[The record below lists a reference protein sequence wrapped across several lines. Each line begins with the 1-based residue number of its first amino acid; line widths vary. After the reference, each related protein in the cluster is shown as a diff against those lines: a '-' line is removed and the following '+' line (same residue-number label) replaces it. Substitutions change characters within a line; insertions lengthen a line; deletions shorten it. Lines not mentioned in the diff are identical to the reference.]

1 VIDPGGDP
9 GAARGAATTSHER
22 RFRDD
27 PHLVYDALRADGRA
41 LVPDPEYHRS
51 IVTRYDVARSLLRDK
66 RFGVDARRAVDGS
79 YVRRIAGTGVVE
91 GRGHNVYEPPLVLL
105 DDPGHRR
112 IRTLVGRA
120 FNARTVEAQ
129 RPRVTRIV
137 HELYDAVAD
146 RDRVDFVAEVAGPL
160 PARVIAEMLGL
171 DDADPV
177 EVKRWSEDILWGY
190 DPERDADRQRRLRE
204 AYEAAT
210 TTVRSTVAARRRA
223 PRGDLIS
230 AMVRSRDD
238 DDRLS
243 DLEIVSLCIQLMV
256 AGNVTTS
263 DMIGNGVFHLLT
275 RRDQWERIV
284 ARPELVD
291 GAVEELLRF
300 DCPITETARIA
311 YEPVDVD
318 GCPVVTG
325 DVLTLSLSAAN
336 HDPAVFAEPH
346 VLDVERDADGHL
358 AFGSGIHVCLG
369 APLARMEVQLA
380 IGELARRHPGAQ
392 VASDRPPR
400 RHLPFFR
407 GFESLPV
414 ELA

>member
-1 VIDPGGDP
+1 MASDPDP
-9 GAARGAATTSHER
+9 AAVRGVATTSHDG

-27 PHLVYDALRADGRA
+27 PHAVYDALRADARA
-41 LVPDPEYHRS
+41 CVPDPEYGRA
-51 IVTRYDVARSLLRDK
+51 IVTRYEVARALLRDK
-66 RFGVDARRAVDGS
+66 RFGVDARRAAEGS

-91 GRGHNVYEPPLVLL
+91 GRGDNAYEPPLVLL

-120 FNARTVEAQ
+120 FNARTVEEQ
-129 RPRVTRIV
+129 RPRVARIV
-137 HELYDAVAD
+137 GELYDAVAGRSEID
-146 RDRVDFVAEVAGPL
+146 YVREIAGPL

-171 DDADPV
+171 ADADPAG
-177 EVKRWSEDILWGY
+177 VKRWSEDILWGY
-190 DPERDADRQRRLRE
+190 DPERDAARQRRLRE

-210 TTVRSTVAARRRA
+210 ATVRTTVAARRRE
-223 PRGDLIS
+223 PRDDLIS
-230 AMVRSRDD
+230 AMVRARDEE
-238 DDRLS
+238 DRLS

-275 RRDQWERIV
+275 RRDQWERLV
-284 ARPELVD
+284 ARPDLVP

-311 YEPVDVD
+311 YEPADVD
-318 GCPVVTG
+318 GCPVVSG

-336 HDPAVFAEPH
+336 HDPDVFADPH
-346 VLDVERDADGHL
+346 ELDVGRDADGHL

-380 IGELARRHPGAQ
+380 IGELARRHPGAR
-392 VASDRPPR
+392 VATERPPR

-407 GFESLPV
+407 GLEALPLV
-414 ELA
+414 LT